1 MKVTRETIARIGRVS
16 AAVEMFIAVM
26 YAPDISTFYEE
37 RLAAIDRLKDILN
50 EVPGQEAPRL

>member
-37 RLAAIDRLKDILN
+37 RLAAIERLKLVLN
-50 EVPGQEAPRL
+50 EEPGKERPVL